1 MLSMPLLPL
10 PPVRWLSPS
19 SLIVVLPLPVTLMAA
34 SFRLLASMFRSSK
47 VTSTLPLEVSMVT
60 VFSFDV
66 PVMMVLVS
74 STSFLFPCET
84 VFFPSVPLAFTVM
97 SPFSMYHV
105 SAKAGAARA
114 VSIATVRTSAA
125 AR

>member
-60 VFSFDV
+60 VFLSDV

-84 VFFPSVPLAFTVM
+84 VFFPLVSPAFTVM
-97 SPFSMYHV
+97 LPSSMHHV
-105 SAKAGAARA
+105 PAKAGAAR
-114 VSIATVRTSAA
+114 VMSIAAVRINAA

>member
-1 MLSMPLLPL
+1 MLSMPLRPL

-60 VFSFDV
+60 VFVSDV

-74 STSFLFPCET
+74 P
-84 VFFPSVPLAFTVM
+84 
-97 SPFSMYHV
+97 
-105 SAKAGAARA
+105 
-114 VSIATVRTSAA
+114 
-125 AR
+125 